1 LANES
6 EIRMHNNNIDSDLFL
21 HIEDYDKNSE
31 WVIQKY
37 NPLFENNI
45 FKMIDMNFIMFINWR
60 IYFFI
65 NNVIIIAMLLFKMN
79 YNKNIIWQIKS

>member
-1 LANES
+1 MANES
-6 EIRMHNNNIDSDLFL
+6 EIRIHNNNIDSDLFL

-65 NNVIIIAMLLFKMN
+65 NNVINNSNAIIQNEL
-79 YNKNIIWQIKS
+79 

>member
-1 LANES
+1 
-6 EIRMHNNNIDSDLFL
+6 MHNNNIDSDLFL

-31 WVIQKY
+31 WVIQKKY